1 MRVCG
6 HFSVVGLSVLA
17 CTPYGER
24 LWGLLDPSAE
34 AATQLRLGKDTKLSN
49 HDLLGLVNEHLA
61 RRVEDLRQFA
71 RKEFQ
76 TAGPQTIVL
85 RTSGDSGSIW
95 SVLLQ
100 VAIVAAAGY
109 GFLRLSGYPVHDLM
123 FVSRCTLDKMVKPLL
138 DEVQTIWQAAEEGFA
153 EVLAMVRN
161 YREELKGMRGEIC
174 GRIEKVDA
182 GVSEVR
188 GEFDQVTAALAKLDE
203 QMDITNQGMQ
213 LICAVVAEHVNPPHA
228 PPALRTLGVDTVAHR
243 ELPLLHAPEAWTPVA
258 AAGRVLLG
266 ADWRGSSS
274 DQPPVANEP
283 PRDASPADV
292 RRRIAGIVAA
302 GRAKPKEAAPA
313 SGMVAKRN
321 STNTPVLTH
330 SGPRPT

>member
-1 MRVCG
+1 MEEKKKKKKQVICVFFFLETVTGAGDLVCLSMSKNKHNLFLG
-6 HFSVVGLSVLA
+6 KAEPLCEELCTEIDCDKVSFFRLDVMSRAFSFSVVGLSVLA

-243 ELPLLHAPEAWTPVA
+243 EE
-258 AAGRVLLG
+258 
-266 ADWRGSSS
+266 
-274 DQPPVANEP
+274 
-283 PRDASPADV
+283 
-292 RRRIAGIVAA
+292 I
-302 GRAKPKEAAPA
+302 KK
-313 SGMVAKRN
+313 
-321 STNTPVLTH
+321 
-330 SGPRPT
+330 